1 VTEGS
6 NVTVRL
12 AGPGDVADIL
22 RLIRALATYEFEPD
36 AVEATEESL
45 ATSLFAP
52 GAHVHA
58 HVAEVEGRV
67 VGLALWFLNFSTWTG
82 KPGIYLEDFF
92 VDPEIRRGGI
102 GRALFRALA
111 REALARGCARI
122 DWAVLD
128 WNELAMGFYRRIGG
142 ARSEGWQPWRLS
154 GPALQALAEAPE

>member
-1 VTEGS
+1 M
-6 NVTVRL
+6 NLNIRRAL
-12 AGPGDVADIL
+12 PGDEHDIL
-22 RLIRALATYEFEPD
+22 RLIKALADYEREPD
-36 AVEATEESL
+36 AVAATAEGL
-45 ATSLFAP
+45 RAHFFNDAP
-52 GAHVHA
+52 KVFA
-58 HVAEVEGRV
+58 HVAESDGRV
-67 VGLALWFLNFSTWTG
+67 VGIAVWFLNFSTWTG